1 MKRVYAKEEYCLGC
15 RLCEV
20 YCVVNHSESQD
31 IIKAYKLEE
40 ITPRIVIESKGIR
53 SFALQCRHCDDAA
66 CRKACITGAL
76 ERDPKT
82 GEVTYDQDKCVGC
95 WTCIMA
101 CSYGVIQRDE
111 SSQKVI
117 SKCDLCG
124 EKEEKE
130 PACVANCPNGAL
142 VFEDRGE

>member
-20 YCVVNHSESQD
+20 YCVTNHSESQD
-31 IIKAYKLEE
+31 IIKAHKLEK
-40 ITPRIVIESKGIR
+40 ITPRVVIESKGVL
-53 SFALQCRHCDDAA
+53 SLALQCRHCEEAD
-66 CRKACITGAL
+66 CTRACITGAL
-76 ERDPKT
+76 QKDPKT
-82 GEVTYDQDKCVGC
+82 GEITYDQDKCVGC

-111 SSQKVI
+111 AGQKVI

-124 EKEEKE
+124 EEEESE
-130 PACVANCPNGAL
+130 PACVTNCPNGAL

>member
-20 YCVVNHSESQD
+20 YCVVNHSKSQD
-31 IIKAYKLEE
+31 IIKSHKLEE
-40 ITPRIVIESKGIR
+40 ITPRLVIESKGII

-66 CRKACITGAL
+66 CTKACITGAL
-76 ERDPKT
+76 QKDSKT
-82 GEVTYDQDKCVGC
+82 GEVTYDQEKCVGC

-101 CSYGVIQRDE
+101 CSYGAIRRDE
-111 SSQKVI
+111 SGQKVI

-124 EKEEKE
+124 EEESE
-130 PACVANCPNGAL
+130 PACVTNCPNGAL
-142 VFEDRGE
+142 VFEDREE